1 MTCKIETGRK
11 IVNVGQTAGN
21 VPSRALF
28 DQTSTKLVSSF
39 IHLLPCEA
47 LQLSTFN
54 LPEGAELAVYRV
66 LLMGGEMPQGSGC
79 ICDCEEGS
87 PVSVAASEPFKI
99 NCEPVVLTH
108 CNNVLFLTTPGSY
121 TLRLNSDEYLGH
133 FWAFAE
139 AMECCC
145 LPEGLIIG
153 NRTGNGYVGT
163 RGV

>member
-1 MTCKIETGRK
+1 MTCTIETGRK
-11 IVNVGQTAGN
+11 IVNVGNIAGN
-21 VPSRALF
+21 VSSRALF
-28 DQTSTKLVSSF
+28 DQTSTKLVSPF

-54 LPEGAELAVYRV
+54 LPEGAELALYRV

-79 ICDCEEGS
+79 ICDYEEGS
-87 PVSVAASEPFKI
+87 PVFVAASEPFKVD
-99 NCEPVVLTH
+99 CKPVVLTS

-121 TLRLNSDEYLGH
+121 TLRLNSEDYLGH

-139 AMECCC
+139 AMKCCC

-153 NRTGNGYVGT
+153 NRTGNDYVGT
-163 RGV
+163 RGI